1 MMRDI
6 HLHGAAGRQ
15 YGRRFR
21 LDVQSPAEAVRAL
34 ITLRPALRRIIRDG
48 DWRVVV
54 GPPRLRNAIP
64 AELLL
69 MNAGAQ
75 PIHIVPA
82 TRPRGGGD
90 GKGIASIIGGTL
102 LIGIAVVATG
112 GLAAAFATPLAL
124 GMSYGSV
131 VLLGASMILGGI
143 SALLTQP
150 PQSDAATDRAAP
162 ADRPSFL
169 FNGVTNN
176 SQPGGP
182 VPLVFG
188 THLVGSVVVGAGLNA
203 EDIATGEAPLSSGK
217 SPFP

>member
-1 MMRDI
+1 MIRDI

-15 YGRRFR
+15 FGRRFR
-21 LDVQSPAEAVRAL
+21 LDVDSPAEAVRAL
-34 ITLRPALRRIIRDG
+34 VTLRPALRAIIRAG

-54 GPPRLRNAIP
+54 GPAHVRNAIP

-75 PIHIVPA
+75 PIHLVPA

-90 GKGIASIIGGTL
+90 GKGVAGIIGGVV
-102 LIGIAVVATG
+102 LIGVAVVATG

-131 VLLGASMILGGI
+131 VLLGASMILGGV
-143 SALLTQP
+143 SSLLTQA
-150 PQSDAATDRAAP
+150 PQSDAATDRASP
-162 ADRPSFL
+162 TDRPSFL

-203 EDIATGEAPLSSGK
+203 EDIAP
-217 SPFP
+217 